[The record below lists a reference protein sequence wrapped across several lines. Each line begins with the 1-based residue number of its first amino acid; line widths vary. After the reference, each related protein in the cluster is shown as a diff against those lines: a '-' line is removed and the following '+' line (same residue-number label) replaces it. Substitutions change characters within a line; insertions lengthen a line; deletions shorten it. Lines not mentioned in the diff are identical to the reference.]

1 MNNPENTN
9 IKIGLI
15 ADDPWLEPYE
25 LDIKNVVKKIKTYG
39 DKWSTFQI
47 VNFKNASQPY
57 YILMNANLEILNTPQ
72 QYTDKDTYLNWL
84 QKGIN
89 NFKK

>member
-1 MNNPENTN
+1 
-9 IKIGLI
+9 
-15 ADDPWLEPYE
+15 
-25 LDIKNVVKKIKTYG
+25 
-39 DKWSTFQI
+39 
-47 VNFKNASQPY
+47 
-57 YILMNANLEILNTPQ
+57 MNANLEILNTPQ